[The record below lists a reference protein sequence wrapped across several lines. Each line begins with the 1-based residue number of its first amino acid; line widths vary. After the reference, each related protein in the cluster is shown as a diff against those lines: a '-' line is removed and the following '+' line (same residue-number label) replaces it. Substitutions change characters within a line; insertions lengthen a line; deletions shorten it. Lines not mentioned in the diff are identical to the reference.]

1 MLYQH
6 RTYRYIQYSF
16 NCFVAGFAVR
26 LKKMRRWNVSHIFLV
41 NTESSAKAQKIETP
55 FSVTVDRQLRTQIKM
70 SSYFGYQAGAPQAK
84 TKYCFQITYMLISPD
99 TITTNSIKDIWA
111 AKNKRILFKI
121 LSYDLSSLKTR
132 YD

>member
-1 MLYQH
+1 M
-6 RTYRYIQYSF
+6 
-16 NCFVAGFAVR
+16 
-26 LKKMRRWNVSHIFLV
+26 

-55 FSVTVDRQLRTQIKM
+55 FSVTIDKNVFVLWLL
-70 SSYFGYQAGAPQAK
+70 GAPEAK
-84 TKYCFQITYMLISPD
+84 IKYCFQITYMQISPD